1 MRPVLDI
8 IARIA
13 NTIVGLL
20 GGPSMLKFLFRR
32 ILAALPVLFAILV
45 VTFGLSHALP
55 GGPFDAVNQRK
66 VPDHV
71 RLQLEQRYGLNK
83 RLFFDTPT
91 DTKGAETAWGEQAYV
106 KGGYGAETLVEDTYP
121 EIDENTGV
129 TLYHKYALFRW
140 DDATQRYIP
149 YEEYPYSEWANDNDD
164 LVHTVDTL
172 SGLMSSLSG
181 VPTVSVL
188 SSADFVSD
196 SVTASYLIDNLDNK
210 LEDCQPYRQF
220 PGWSLLAK
228 RTECLTIGGNLSGQV
243 SNEASEVWR
252 IDPLDS
258 QFWNYLWNVVNL
270 DFGPSLN
277 IAQLQENTQVSD
289 EISRRLPVSMEIGLV
304 SVIFGFTLG
313 IPLGVLAAIYHNS
326 LIDYIAT
333 FFAVLGQSTPNIVLA
348 PVLIIV
354 FAVELEIL
362 PTPQRDAWNVWGD
375 EKTISFFSRE
385 HISALIL
392 PMVALG
398 TGMSAGIARLT
409 RASLLQ
415 VLGEDYIR
423 TARAKGLRERTVV
436 YLHALKNSLIPVATI
451 LGPLLAAVL
460 TGTFVI
466 ELIFLIPG
474 LGSSFINGVGAR
486 DYTTLMAVTLLYSV
500 FLIAGNILVDV
511 IYTWLDPRIRF
522 D

>member
-1 MRPVLDI
+1 MSQVFSAILRVL
-8 IARIA
+8 
-13 NTIVGLL
+13 NTIVSLL

-32 ILAALPVLFAILV
+32 ILAAIPVLFAIMV

-55 GGPFDAVNQRK
+55 GGPFDTVNQRK

-83 RLFFDTPT
+83 RLFFDIPT
-91 DTKGAETAWGEQAYV
+91 DGKGAETSWGEQSYV
-106 KGGYGAETLVEDTYP
+106 KGGYGAETLSEGIYP
-121 EIDENTGV
+121 EVDENTGV

-140 DDATQRYIP
+140 DEATQRYIA
-149 YEEYPYSEWANDNDD
+149 YEEYPYSEWANSNDD
-164 LVHTVDTL
+164 LFFTVDTL
-172 SGLMSSLSG
+172 SSLTSSLNSLPFVSIMSS
-181 VPTVSVL
+181 T
-188 SSADFVSD
+188 DFVAD
-196 SVTASYLIDNLDNK
+196 SVTSNNLVYDLDTQ
-210 LEDCQPYRQF
+210 LEDCQPYRQY

-228 RTECLTIGGNLSGQV
+228 RTECITLGGDISGQV
-243 SNEASEVWR
+243 RNEAQEVWR

-258 QFWNYLWNVVNL
+258 QFWNYVWNVVNL

-289 EISRRLPVSMEIGLV
+289 EISRRLPVSMEIGFV
-304 SVIFGFTLG
+304 SIVFGFVLG
-313 IPLGVLAAIYHNS
+313 VPLGVLAAVYHNTI
-326 LIDYIAT
+326 IDTIAT
-333 FFAVLGQSTPNIVLA
+333 FFAVIGQSTPNIVLA
-348 PVLIIV
+348 PILIII
-354 FAVELEIL
+354 FAVELELL
-362 PTPQRDAWNVWGD
+362 PTPERDAWDVWGD
-375 EKTISFFSRE
+375 EKTLNFFSSK
-385 HISALIL
+385 HLSALIL

-398 TGMSAGIARLT
+398 TAMSAGIARLT

-451 LGPLLAAVL
+451 LGPLLAGVL
-460 TGTFVI
+460 TGTFIV

-486 DYTTLMAVTLLYSV
+486 DYTTIMAVTLLYST